1 MEIQRTLLHDYDVS
15 YRPCTQGLHTLHGRQ
30 GWLRGRPGAV
40 LGSLGCRAVG
50 VEDEGVQRCCYR
62 AVLPQG
68 EHVLAFVEVLVVQHQ
83 QSLRMHPAA
92 RNPCHAKDVRHDTP
106 GLNQITS

>member
-1 MEIQRTLLHDYDVS
+1 MSPRIPPAGWAGFWEL
-15 YRPCTQGLHTLHGRQ
+15 GRMDSFE
-30 GWLRGRPGAV
+30 WNKIIGAV